1 MRFKKNFA
9 AVSLVICAFLLSSG
23 AADAKVS
30 EYAEG
35 EVLVTLSG
43 SYSINR
49 FNLNDSASQT
59 KSVEQ
64 RMKAVAPVGTEMV
77 SSYNEISAG
86 SGRTMAHLK
95 SAGKTTD
102 ELIKSISAKSGV
114 LVVFPNYM

>member
-9 AVSLVICAFLLSSG
+9 AASLVICAFLLSSG

-64 RMKAVAPVGTEMV
+64 RMKAVAVK
-77 SSYNEISAG
+77 
-86 SGRTMAHLK
+86 RQ
-95 SAGKTTD
+95 
-102 ELIKSISAKSGV
+102 
-114 LVVFPNYM
+114 